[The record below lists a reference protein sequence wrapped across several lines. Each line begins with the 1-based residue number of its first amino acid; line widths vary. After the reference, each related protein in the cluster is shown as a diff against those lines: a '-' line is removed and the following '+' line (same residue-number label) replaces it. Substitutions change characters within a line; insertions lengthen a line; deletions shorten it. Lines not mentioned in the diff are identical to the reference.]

1 MTYVTLDKNTKEP
14 QGFASIHYK
23 DIKDWEERFDL
34 VEVDDSYRSK
44 QGYEIKYENGK
55 VRHATKQEIEAYET
69 QLEQQQ
75 KAKVKEQVME
85 TLGITQENID
95 KLKTL
100 SVTL

>member
-55 VRHATKQEIEAYET
+55 VRLATQQEIDAYKQQQETALKEATK
-69 QLEQQQ
+69 EQ
-75 KAKVKEQVME
+75 AME
-85 TLGITQENID
+85 TLGITQENLD
-95 KLKTL
+95 RLKTL